1 MADRVVDPTKPVAV
15 NFLNEKVNF
24 NRSPFDIA
32 IKTKRPIMA
41 VFIIKIGLKH
51 YKLIVKDLNLKN
63 NTTESLAQNYANTLE
78 KIVKEYPHQWY
89 NFYDFF
95 KEK

>member
-1 MADRVVDPTKPVAV
+1 
-15 NFLNEKVNF
+15 
-24 NRSPFDIA
+24 
-32 IKTKRPIMA
+32 MA
-41 VFIIKIGLKH
+41 VFIVKVGLKH

-95 KEK
+95 KQQGVNYDDSR